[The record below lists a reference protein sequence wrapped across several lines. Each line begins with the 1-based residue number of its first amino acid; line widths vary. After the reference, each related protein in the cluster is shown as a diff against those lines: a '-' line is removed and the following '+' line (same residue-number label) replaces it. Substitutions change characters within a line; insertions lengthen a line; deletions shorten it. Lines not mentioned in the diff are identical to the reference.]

1 MLLMELIASDKEEK
15 ILVLRKLEIRDT
27 EFMLEWMHD
36 EFVNRNF
43 RFDFASMTRD
53 KVLDFIANSFNDET
67 QSFAFVDEND
77 EYMGTISLKHISQ
90 NDGNA
95 EYAVVTRTCAQGTG
109 LAKKATEE
117 LLAYAFQK
125 LKLHRVYLNVL
136 EENERANAFYR
147 KCGFQY
153 EGQSK
158 EHLYIQG
165 EYKNLNWYGILA
177 KDFNA

>member
-1 MLLMELIASDKEEK
+1 M
-15 ILVLRKLEIRDT
+15 LRKLEKKDAPLMI
-27 EFMLEWMHD
+27 EWMHD
-36 EFVNRNF
+36 PDVNCNF
-43 RFDFASMTRD
+43 RADFAHMTLEQSQNF
-53 KVLDFIANSFNDET
+53 VEHSFDEES
-67 QSFAFVDEND
+67 QNFAFVDEND
-77 EYMGTISLKHISQ
+77 EYMGTISLKHISP

-109 LAKKATEE
+109 LAQKATEE
-117 LLAYAFQK
+117 ILAYAFQK
-125 LKLHRVYLNVL
+125 LRLHRVYLNVL

-158 EHLYIQG
+158 EHLYIRG

>member
-36 EFVNRNF
+36 QKINSNYHA
-43 RFDFASMTRD
+43 DFASMTREC
-53 KVLDFIANSFNDET
+53 VREFICNSFSEQN
-67 QSFAFVDEND
+67 QNFAFVNEAD
-77 EYMGTISLKHISQ
+77 EYMGTISLKRISQ
-90 NDGNA
+90 EDANA
-95 EYAVVTRTCAQGTG
+95 EYAIVTRKCAQGTG

-117 LLAYAFQK
+117 LLVYAFQK

>member
-1 MLLMELIASDKEEK
+1 M
-15 ILVLRKLEIRDT
+15 LRKLEKKDAAY
-27 EFMLEWMHD
+27 MLEWMHD
-36 EFVNRNF
+36 ERINRNF
-43 RFDFASMTRD
+43 RFDFASMTEE
-53 KVLDFIANSFNDET
+53 KVFHFIETSFNEET
-67 QSFAFVDEND
+67 QNFAFVDEND
-77 EYMGTISLKHISQ
+77 EYMGTISLKHISP

-109 LAKKATEE
+109 LAQKATEE
-117 LLAYAFQK
+117 ILAYAFQK
-125 LKLHRVYLNVL
+125 LRLHRVYLNVL

-158 EHLYIQG
+158 EHLYIRG